1 MRSEKQELRTAR
13 ESPKGVRWLAALL
26 LAARVAHADDAV
38 ALLPLDADKNLE
50 IYGQPVA
57 SELARALVAGTVD
70 VVVVGPRVAVPDR
83 ARIVVDGRIAGDAHD
98 NVVVTVRIRDR
109 KDGTVLDTLSSGT
122 VPLADIDKAASD
134 ISGRLLPD
142 VKRLFEKLH
151 QAPVV
156 AEKPVPVVVEKPKVA
171 VIAVLSD
178 APFKEPLTRE
188 IAAWVE
194 RHHRSEKLVP
204 SLGPDVAVTALSQNE
219 ADVGIAF
226 EVDRYEPVPGMVDM
240 ARARV
245 RVRISTPAGVQ
256 FDRVVVTDTV
266 VGDRKISAGELAARV
281 AREIIAIAQP
291 HLVKVVPG
299 W

>member
-1 MRSEKQELRTAR
+1 MKL
-13 ESPKGVRWLAALL
+13 LLALL

-70 VVVVGPRVAVPDR
+70 VVVVGPKVAVPDR
-83 ARIVVDGRIAGDAHD
+83 ARIVVDGRIAGDTHD
-98 NVVVTVRIRDR
+98 NVTVTLRIRDR
-109 KDGTVLDTLSSGT
+109 KLGTVLDSLTSVT
-122 VPLADIDKAASD
+122 VPLGDIDKAASEL
-134 ISGRLLPD
+134 SGRLLPD
-142 VKRLFEKLH
+142 VKRLIEKLH
-151 QAPVV
+151 QAEPVAV
-156 AEKPVPVVVEKPKVA
+156 VVEKPVPPPVVVKPKVA

-178 APFKEPLTRE
+178 VPFKEPLTKE

-194 RHHRSEKLVP
+194 RHHRTEALVP
-204 SLGPDVAVTALSQNE
+204 SLGPDVAVAALKQND

-245 RVRISTPAGVQ
+245 RVRISTPDGVQ
-256 FDRVVVTDTV
+256 FDRVVVTDTI
-266 VGDRKISAGELAARV
+266 VGDRKITAEDLAARV
-281 AREIIAIAQP
+281 AREILAIAQP
-291 HLVKVVPG
+291 HLKKALPS

>member
-1 MRSEKQELRTAR
+1 MKVL
-13 ESPKGVRWLAALL
+13 LAAMLM
-26 LAARVAHADDAV
+26 ARVAHADDAV

-70 VVVVGPRVAVPDR
+70 VVVVGPKVAWPDR

-98 NVVVTVRIRDR
+98 NVTVTLRIRDR
-109 KDGTVLDTLSSGT
+109 KLGTVLDTLSSGT
-122 VPLADIDKAASD
+122 VPLGDIDKAASEL
-134 ISGRLLPD
+134 SGRLLPD
-142 VKRLFEKLH
+142 VKRLIEKLH
-151 QAPVV
+151 QEQPVAVDKPPPAPVV
-156 AEKPVPVVVEKPKVA
+156 VKPKVA

-178 APFKEPLTRE
+178 APFKAPLTKE
-188 IAAWVE
+188 LAAWVE
-194 RHHRSEKLVP
+194 QHHRTEALVP
-204 SLGPDVAVTALSQNE
+204 SLGPDVAVAALKQND
-219 ADVGIAF
+219 ADIGLAF

-245 RVRISTPAGVQ
+245 RVRISTRDGVQ

-266 VGDRKISAGELAARV
+266 VGDRKITADELAARV
-281 AREIIAIAQP
+281 AREVIAIAQP
-291 HLVKVVPG
+291 HLKRVLPS